1 MSHSKIADAAV
12 IGVDDQS
19 AGELP
24 KAFIVKKLSSLS
36 AEEIDAYMKG
46 VSCISRGFIALQ
58 IT

>member
-46 VSCISRGFIALQ
+46 RNSVQSTVCFI
-58 IT
+58 I